1 MCVQIKKLPFAHE
14 CPTTKLMEGKM
25 ATQDWIADRLKDWLK
40 KNPDKGAKA
49 AKEKLEERYEI
60 KLKYSKAW
68 AGRRLAEN
76 QIHGTYEDSF

>member
-1 MCVQIKKLPFAHE
+1 MSDGKTIQIKKLPFAHE

-49 AKEKLEERYEI
+49 AKEKLEV
-60 KLKYSKAW
+60 
-68 AGRRLAEN
+68 
-76 QIHGTYEDSF
+76 D

>member
-49 AKEKLEERYEI
+49 AKEKLEV
-60 KLKYSKAW
+60 
-68 AGRRLAEN
+68 
-76 QIHGTYEDSF
+76 D